1 MFWHSLGWRN
11 ISLLYWMDLKIC
23 FSLHSKGTTQ
33 SIVPF
38 VLWVS
43 MEDLLTALALLLSA
57 NWGPLM
63 SLDPDYLHHLIPEIW
78 RLSDDE
84 KTAQF
89 GFYCPVSVFIQRR
102 ILSHVALTQIL
113 QQVDYPIWCH
123 RPSFVI
129 IEPVCRVGLHTAQ
142 NVICKAPDLW
152 APWWLR
158 NWGKLSFT
166 FLGQSGAAECNS
178 SGTGGEIDV
187 PICGEE
193 APWTFS

>member
-1 MFWHSLGWRN
+1 MLFSPQQRNHTIHCSFCALSQYGVSFDGVGSFIIGQLRSFDVIRPRLSPPSHSR
-11 ISLLYWMDLKIC
+11 DLKIVRWWEN
-23 FSLHSKGTTQ
+23 GP
-33 SIVPF
+33 I
-38 VLWVS
+38 WV
-43 MEDLLTALALLLSA
+43 LLLCLCLYSA
-57 NWGPLM
+57 PHLVTR
-63 SLDPDYLHHLIPEIW
+63 SIDPDFTTSGY
-78 RLSDDE
+78 
-84 KTAQF
+84 
-89 GFYCPVSVFIQRR
+89 
-102 ILSHVALTQIL
+102 
-113 QQVDYPIWCH
+113 YPIWCH